1 MIRSMTGFGQ
11 GTGRAGETDFRVE
24 IRSVNN
30 RFREVIV
37 KMPRFLMPLEDFIKT
52 LAAEKLAR
60 GRVEVFVTP
69 EGGRFR
75 ARPRPNLDLAKDYLS
90 VLKTLK
96 SELGLDG
103 EPDLAMLASYRDI
116 IDVADEPPDLA
127 ALKPGLEDAL
137 NEALEGL
144 LRMRTK
150 EGERLLVDLR
160 ERLSFLARFTEEMAE
175 EAPRVVEASQKRLQE
190 RVENLLGQALEPER
204 LAQEAAILADKS
216 DITEELVR
224 LRSHISQFREFLD
237 KGGPVGRKLDFLT
250 QEIHREINTSGVKLN
265 QADLGPKV
273 VEAKAELEK
282 IREQIQNLE

>member
-11 GTGRAGETDFRVE
+11 GTGRAGESDFRVE

-37 KMPRFLMPLEDFIKT
+37 KMPRMFLPLEDFIKT
-52 LAAEKLAR
+52 LVASRVAR
-60 GRVEVFVTP
+60 GRIEVFVSL
-69 EGGRFR
+69 EGGNLRS
-75 ARPRPNLDLAKDYLS
+75 RPSPNLNLARDYLS

-96 SELGLDG
+96 AELRLEG
-103 EPDLAMLASYRDI
+103 EPDLAMLAAYRDI
-116 IDVADEPPDLA
+116 IDLADVPPDLD
-127 ALKPGLEDAL
+127 LLRPGLEAAL
-137 NEALEGL
+137 TEALEGL
-144 LRMRTK
+144 VRMRTV
-150 EGERLLVDLR
+150 EGERLVADLR
-160 ERLSFLARFTEEMAE
+160 ERLSALARFTEEMD
-175 EAPRVVEASQKRLQE
+175 EAAPAVVEASRKRLQE

-204 LAQEAAILADKS
+204 LAQEAAILADKA

-224 LRSHISQFREFLD
+224 LRSHLAQFREFLD
-237 KGGPVGRKLDFLT
+237 KGGAVGRKLDFLT
-250 QEIHREINTSGVKLN
+250 QEIHREINTSGVKLS